1 MMHYMPIIP
10 WIKQLFLTKSKA
22 MFMDS
27 HVANKSEDG
36 VMKGY
41 VDSKT

>member
-1 MMHYMPIIP
+1 MSDDALHAYYTTNQTTFPY
-10 WIKQLFLTKSKA
+10 KEQ
-22 MFMDS
+22 MDW

-36 VMKGY
+36 VMKGH